1 MGFMY
6 SWGNIKRGNINV
18 SVAKLSVY
26 MYIHTRYNYI
36 NNVQHRQ
43 LQSSPFLFLDFCAF
57 RSVFLTFS
65 RSFFAPKSAV
75 ITVVIGKIIHGSL
88 YLRGRTIQEVGG
100 KTMMGRSIHGVAVID
115 GSLYSRVYGMHTN
128 TTRRHNT
135 YVMR

>member
-26 MYIHTRYNYI
+26 MYIHTRYNY
-36 NNVQHRQ
+36 VQHRQ
-43 LQSSPFLFLDFCAF
+43 LQSSLFLFLDFCAF
-57 RSVFLTFS
+57 RSVSLTFS

-115 GSLYSRVYGMHTN
+115 GSLYSRVYGN
-128 TTRRHNT
+128 
-135 YVMR
+135 